1 MYVCKKYNNDV
12 ALFVKFQPKM
22 KAFWIFF
29 WQDWQNQVHHNTSSP
44 LSRSSQL
51 INSKLFSSKYSN
63 TEICSCVQ
71 CVQWFI
77 NKFPAWPFTAL
88 IYQICQIYI
97 FIWDEYLTIKIW
109 DSWAKISFNI
119 ILLNLAVR
127 IIAIFLLIDL
137 FVFSSWWWMF
147 DRYISIIDRKMSNT
161 NEYLINRFTSN
172 VWKNSIVRHISIIE
186 IVMVAPQRACH
197 WGTTWSNKKEIT
209 GIPDLYFQNRN

>member
-1 MYVCKKYNNDV
+1 MSKLDPTIGRSKSLKLFLYKKKHLYMYVCKKYNNNF

-63 TEICSCVQ
+63 TEMCSCVQ

-109 DSWAKISFNI
+109 DSCICF
-119 ILLNLAVR
+119 
-127 IIAIFLLIDL
+127 
-137 FVFSSWWWMF
+137 
-147 DRYISIIDRKMSNT
+147 RKLRLV
-161 NEYLINRFTSN
+161 EGRF
-172 VWKNSIVRHISIIE
+172 
-186 IVMVAPQRACH
+186 
-197 WGTTWSNKKEIT
+197 
-209 GIPDLYFQNRN
+209 